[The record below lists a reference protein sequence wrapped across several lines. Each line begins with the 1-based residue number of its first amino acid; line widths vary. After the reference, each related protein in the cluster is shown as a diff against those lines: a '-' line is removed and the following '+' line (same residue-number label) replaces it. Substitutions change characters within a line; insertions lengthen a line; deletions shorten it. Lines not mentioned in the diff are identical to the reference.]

1 MVIKQKVKGFIC
13 TTAHPVGC
21 QINVAE
27 QIRFIQDQD
36 LIPSTPKRVLVIGAS
51 TGYGLASRIAA
62 AFGCGAR
69 TIGLFFE
76 KPATG
81 NRTASAGW
89 YNSAAFQNA
98 ADKAG
103 LYAKN
108 INGDAFSDVVKE
120 KTIELIKADLD
131 QIDLVVY
138 SLASPRRRHPDTGV
152 LHSSIL
158 KPIGKSVTQTGLDTD
173 REYVKQFTLQPATQ
187 EEIDDTVAVMG
198 GDDWKRWLRALH
210 VAGVVAP
217 GCKTTAYTY
226 VGEEITR
233 DIYWEGTIGAAKKDL
248 DQAASTLRSEGFDAT
263 VSVLKAVVTQ
273 SSAAIPMM
281 PLYLA
286 LLFRVMKQDG
296 SHEGCIEQIHRLFSE
311 CLYSADPRRDYGGR
325 NRVDEKETR
334 PEIQSAVEK
343 LWPQV
348 TTENLHSLSD
358 FHGFRGDFLKL
369 FGFGITGVDYDADVN
384 ANVRINGLID
394 LVQ

>member
-21 QINVAE
+21 QVNVDE

-36 LIPSTPKRVLVIGAS
+36 PIPSTPKRVLVIGAS

-210 VAGVVAP
+210 AAGVVAP

-248 DQAASTLRSEGFDAT
+248 DLAASTLRSEGFDAT

-296 SHEGCIEQIHRLFSE
+296 SHEGCIEQIHRLFCE

-334 PEIQSAVEK
+334 PEIQSTVEK

-358 FHGFRGDFLKL
+358 FYGFRGDFLKL
-369 FGFGITGVDYDADVN
+369 FGFGITGVDYDTDVN

>member
-1 MVIKQKVKGFIC
+1 MLIKQKVKGFIC

-138 SLASPRRRHPDTGV
+138 SLASPRRRHPDTEV

-173 REYVKQFTLQPATQ
+173 RESIKQFTLQPATQ

-325 NRVDEKETR
+325 NRVDEKETC

-384 ANVRINGLID
+384 VDVRINGLID